1 MFLLI
6 TTGKIYTL
14 FVGGRTVQLCTYSE
28 VLLLLKTAKKF
39 NSTLST
45 LLNVPEE
52 NKIDD
57 REVASWSA
65 NINNDQFLID
75 NGFDVSRLTN
85 REKKKVKAAFAI
97 SGASLQERKN
107 AMKKELSDIIDA
119 RFRETKS
126 TLMKLKTSDRI
137 DKLIENNMSKQRKVY
152 FGWLIEQASSFS
164 DLRNIVNKAKVY
176 TNKQ

>member
-1 MFLLI
+1 VRI
-6 TTGKIYTL
+6 
-14 FVGGRTVQLCTYSE
+14 
-28 VLLLLKTAKKF
+28 
-39 NSTLST
+39 
-45 LLNVPEE
+45 
-52 NKIDD
+52 
-57 REVASWSA
+57 
-65 NINNDQFLID
+65 
-75 NGFDVSRLTN
+75 
-85 REKKKVKAAFAI
+85 AFAI